1 MACATVHASRHSCS
15 RPDQLWLV
23 SRSPQ
28 VGLCILAVLIFGY
41 RALGGT
47 NEWLRTHG
55 IILVTYYAIGSVAY
69 DELEEWPM
77 LDTTYFLTVT
87 ITTVGYGDL
96 CPVTDAGKM
105 FTVFYA
111 IVGIV
116 FVFAALEPLVTALLF
131 FAEMLLSPF
140 KPSDLDEPETEGEES
155 LEQLRARGHWGFK
168 YLTAF
173 SGPLIIF
180 VVGLVIG
187 FTVMELS
194 LVDGVYCTPAALPLK

>member
-1 MACATVHASRHSCS
+1 M
-15 RPDQLWLV
+15 
-23 SRSPQ
+23 
-28 VGLCILAVLIFGY
+28 GLCILAVLIFGY

-194 LVDGVYCTPAALPLK
+194 LVDGVYCAPAALPLK